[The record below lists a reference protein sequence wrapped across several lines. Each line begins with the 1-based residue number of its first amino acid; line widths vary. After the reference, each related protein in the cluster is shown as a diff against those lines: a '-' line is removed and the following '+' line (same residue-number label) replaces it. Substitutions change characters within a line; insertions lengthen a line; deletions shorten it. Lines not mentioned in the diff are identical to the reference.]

1 MIIFPY
7 VLAEFEVGY
16 LRYQTSNVGFV
27 GQTVV
32 ATIEKCRGCGHFR
45 HVIDRWR
52 VLKTKNKKERG
63 ILMELLRGTQREK
76 KIGKRFRTQDKCVP
90 RAGVISRFSFL
101 VVLWLLQEVFLQVLR
116 FSPLVKKKKPN
127 TSRFQFDL
135 ECTCRSKR
143 VSGNSYVLREET
155 NYNLPLNK
163 TL

>member
-1 MIIFPY
+1 MIIFAY
-7 VLAEFEVGY
+7 VLVEFEVGY

-63 ILMELLRGTQREK
+63 ILMALLRGTQREK

-116 FSPLVKKKKPN
+116 FSPLVKKKTLTLPDSN
-127 TSRFQFDL
+127 SIWNV
-135 ECTCRSKR
+135 R
-143 VSGNSYVLREET
+143 VGLHEFLGTLMFYVRRQIII
-155 NYNLPLNK
+155 YH
-163 TL
+163 